1 MRNAVCHLQNQVR
14 ALLETGG
21 KQIPA
26 VTPYRFTAEH
36 IPMPQTERPY
46 LYIVLDGVL
55 RLHTPSGMMDYM
67 AGQYSISQIDTPLS
81 GTVLAFSHR
90 QDFLAVSVEF
100 QPSQAVQ
107 TILSLDNELTERIMS
122 EQMEEQ
128 ETAAADRAVL
138 ESVSRLLD
146 VMTASVEVGYESLS
160 QFIRDYRKMF
170 GAPPR
175 EDILNLQKG
184 LKK

>member
-36 IPMPQTERPY
+36 IPMPQAERPTSI
-46 LYIVLDGVL
+46 LSWTACSGC
-55 RLHTPSGMMDYM
+55 TPPSGMMDYM

-81 GTVLAFSHR
+81 GTALAFSDQR
-90 QDFLAVSVEF
+90 DFLAVCVEF

-107 TILSLDNELTERIMS
+107 TILSLENELIERIMS

-128 ETAAADRAVL
+128 ETAAADR
-138 ESVSRLLD
+138 
-146 VMTASVEVGYESLS
+146 
-160 QFIRDYRKMF
+160 IKW
-170 GAPPR
+170 
-175 EDILNLQKG
+175 
-184 LKK
+184 